1 MTRGHQRGRTSLRI
15 GVVLVGAIVL
25 AALVGTAWTP
35 YPPDRPDFAV
45 QLVAPSATHPL
56 GTDAFG
62 RDLASR
68 VLAGASLSLR
78 VGLGAVAIGL
88 LLGAPIGL
96 AAGWR
101 GGWMDDVTMRLIEVL
116 YAFPALLMALLLSAV
131 YSPGTATAMAAI
143 GLAFVP
149 VFARIARA
157 SALSS
162 RSSPHLEAGRAV
174 GAGWWRLG
182 TRYLLPDAAGPLV
195 VQASSSVSLALL
207 AEAALSYLGLGSP
220 PDAPSWGVML
230 REAQSF
236 LGLSPWPALAPGA
249 AIVLAVLG
257 WSLLGDGLRDLL
269 DPRTR

>member
-1 MTRGHQRGRTSLRI
+1 
-15 GVVLVGAIVL
+15 
-25 AALVGTAWTP
+25 
-35 YPPDRPDFAV
+35 
-45 QLVAPSATHPL
+45 
-56 GTDAFG
+56 
-62 RDLASR
+62 

-78 VGLGAVAIGL
+78 VGLGAVAL
-88 LLGAPIGL
+88 ALALGAPIGL
-96 AAGWR
+96 IAGWR
-101 GGWMDDVTMRLIEVL
+101 GGWVDEVAMRAVEVL
-116 YAFPALLMALLLSAV
+116 YAFPALLIALLLSAV
-131 YSPGTATAMAAI
+131 YAPGTATATAAI

-149 VFARIARA
+149 IFARIARA
-157 SALSS
+157 SALAS
-162 RSSPHLEAGRAV
+162 RSSAHLEAGRAV
-174 GAGWWRLG
+174 GAGGWRLA

-230 REAQSF
+230 REAQGF
-236 LGLSPWPALAPGA
+236 LGLSAWPALAPGA

>member
-1 MTRGHQRGRTSLRI
+1 MTRRSRVRRAPLHLGT
-15 GVVLVGAIVL
+15 VLVALVL
-25 AALVGTAWTP
+25 MAALVGTIWTP
-35 YPPDRPDFAV
+35 YPPDQPDFAV
-45 QLVAPSATHPL
+45 QLVAPSPAHPL

-68 VLAGASLSLR
+68 VLAGAGLSLR
-78 VGLGAVAIGL
+78 VGLGAVAIAT
-88 LLGAPIGL
+88 LLGVPIGL

-101 GGWMDDVTMRLIEVL
+101 GGWLDELAMRLVDVL
-116 YAFPALLMALLLSAV
+116 YAFPAVLMALLLSAAFA
-131 YSPGTATAMAAI
+131 PGTITALVAI

-149 VFARIARA
+149 TFARIARA
-157 SALSS
+157 SALTS

-174 GAGWWRLG
+174 GAGWWRLAN
-182 TRYLLPDAAGPLV
+182 RYLLPDAAGPLV
-195 VQASSSVSLALL
+195 VQATVSVSLALL

>member
-1 MTRGHQRGRTSLRI
+1 VSRRRPVRRASLRV
-15 GVVLVGAIVL
+15 GAVLVGTVVV
-25 AALVGTAWTP
+25 AALVGTVWTP
-35 YPPDRPDFAV
+35 YPPDRLDFAV
-45 QLVAPSATHPL
+45 QLAAPSAAHPL

-78 VGLGAVAIGL
+78 VGLGAVAL
-88 LLGAPIGL
+88 ALVLGAPIGL

-101 GGWMDDVTMRLIEVL
+101 GGWIDDVAMRLVEVL

-131 YSPGTATAMAAI
+131 YTPGTTTATAAI

-149 VFARIARA
+149 IFARIARA

-174 GAGWWRLG
+174 GAGWGRLAA
-182 TRYLLPDAAGPLV
+182 RYLLPDAAGPLV
-195 VQASSSVSLALL
+195 VQASSSISLALL

-236 LGLSPWPALAPGA
+236 LGLSPWPALVPGA